1 MIPKQVRNV
10 LYLLILIGVG
20 YWSFNVL
27 RLHTRQEVIAFK
39 TYSSALMDGNQRKA
53 RKLVLNKSALEPFEK
68 RKKRGESLRGEVR
81 ITYYKIRSIRRGKKG
96 RTANL
101 EIRQVIRLDP
111 PGSDTLF
118 GTEVVFNNQRVSM
131 VQKESQWMI
140 EKYSDS
146 FYSPG
151 MKE

>member
-10 LYLLILIGVG
+10 VYLLLLIGLG
-20 YWSFNVL
+20 YWGFNVV

-39 TYSSALMDGNQRKA
+39 TYSSALMDGNQIKA
-53 RKLVLNKSALEPFEK
+53 RKLVVDKTALEPFAK
-68 RKKRGESLRGEVR
+68 RKKRSESLRGEVR

-96 RTANL
+96 KTANL

-111 PGSDTLF
+111 PGIDTLF

-131 VQKESQWMI
+131 VQKESKWMI

-146 FYSPG
+146 FFSPG

>member
-10 LYLLILIGVG
+10 VYLLILIGVG

-39 TYSSALMDGNQRKA
+39 TYSSALMDGNQKKA
-53 RKLVLNKSALEPFEK
+53 RKLVVNKSALEPFAK

-131 VQKESQWMI
+131 VQKESKWMI

>member
-10 LYLLILIGVG
+10 FYLIILIAVG
-20 YWSFNVL
+20 YWAFNVI

-39 TYSSALMDGNQRKA
+39 NFSSALMDGNQKKG
-53 RKLVLNKSALEPFEK
+53 RKLIVGKSALQPFLK
-68 RKKRGESLRGEVR
+68 RKKRNEALRGEVR
-81 ITYYKIRSIRRGKKG
+81 ITYYKIRSIRRGKGGK
-96 RTANL
+96 TANL
-101 EIRQVIRLDP
+101 DIRQVIRIDP

-131 VQKESQWMI
+131 VQKESKWMI
-140 EKYSDS
+140 EKYSDT
-146 FYSPG
+146 FYTPG

>member
-1 MIPKQVRNV
+1 
-10 LYLLILIGVG
+10 
-20 YWSFNVL
+20 
-27 RLHTRQEVIAFK
+27 
-39 TYSSALMDGNQRKA
+39 MDGNQRKA

>member
-1 MIPKQVRNV
+1 MLPKQVRNV